1 MRNLGVQTLKE
12 VEESLLVSSKKRLLD
27 SKRKL
32 VAKYDPKSPISEQ
45 YRTIRTNILYSS
57 VDEEIRSIMVTSS
70 GPGEGKST
78 TTANL
83 AVVFAQQGKTVLLV
97 DADLRKPTVH
107 YTFKLENTTGLT
119 TILTNQTKLMEAVN
133 KTDENNL
140 YILPSGPIPPNPSEL
155 LGSKAMLHFIEQALE
170 EFDLIIFD
178 TPPVLAV
185 TDAQILGNIC
195 QGSVLVVSSGKTEK
209 DSLIKTKDLLTAT
222 NGKLL
227 GVVLN
232 NKKADKKGNYYYYG
246 TN

>member
-1 MRNLGVQTLKE
+1 MT
-12 VEESLLVSSKKRLLD
+12 VSKISKKRLLD

-45 YRTIRTNILYSS
+45 YRTIRTNIMYSS
-57 VDEEIRSIMVTSS
+57 IDNEIRSIMVTSS

-83 AVVFAQQGKTVLLV
+83 AVVFAQQGKSVLLV

-107 YTFKLENTTGLT
+107 YTFKLNNVVGLT
-119 TILTNQTKLMEAVN
+119 SILTNQTILKEAVS
-133 KTDENNL
+133 KADESNL
-140 YILPSGPIPPNPSEL
+140 YILSSGPVPPNPSEL
-155 LGSKAMLHFIEQALE
+155 LGSKAMKSFMREALE

-185 TDAQILGNIC
+185 TDAQILGNLC
-195 QGSVLVVSSGKTEK
+195 NGSVLVVSSGKTEK
-209 DSLIKTKDLLTAT
+209 ESLLKTKEILTNS

-246 TN
+246 AN

>member
-1 MRNLGVQTLKE
+1 MVASNKI
-12 VEESLLVSSKKRLLD
+12 SKKRLLD

-32 VAKYDPKSPISEQ
+32 ITKYDPKSPISEQ
-45 YRTIRTNILYSS
+45 YRTIRTNILFSS
-57 VDEEIRSIMVTSS
+57 VDEEIRTIMVTSS

-78 TTANL
+78 TAANL

-107 YTFKLENTTGLT
+107 YTFNTLNTSGLT
-119 TILTNQTKLMEAVN
+119 SILTNQISLREAIQ
-133 KTDENNL
+133 KSDEGKL

-155 LGSKAMLHFIEQALE
+155 LGSNAMQQFMEEALE
-170 EFDLIIFD
+170 EFDVILFD

-185 TDAQILGNIC
+185 TDAQILANLC
-195 QGSVLVVSSGKTEK
+195 QGSVLVVSSGNTEK
-209 DSLIKTKDLLTAT
+209 DSLVKTKELLSAS
-222 NGKLL
+222 NGKIL

-232 NKKADKKGNYYYYG
+232 NKKQDKQSNYYYYG